1 MYDRLNPTII
11 IFICSFDPFDA
22 GRYIYTF
29 ENQCLEDNHIQLKDG
44 TRKIFLNT
52 KGETGEIDA
61 SIKAFLRYVD
71 GAVTTDHF
79 VQEIDREIH
88 AIKST
93 AEEKAS
99 YMSYAISLAEERKEG
114 RKEIRLEDL
123 KKLIAKLRISAEQ
136 AMDLLDI
143 PQADRHLYESLL

>member
-1 MYDRLNPTII
+1 M
-11 IFICSFDPFDA
+11 
-22 GRYIYTF
+22 
-29 ENQCLEDNHIQLKDG
+29 
-44 TRKIFLNT
+44 
-52 KGETGEIDA
+52 
-61 SIKAFLRYVD
+61 
-71 GAVTTDHF
+71 VTTDHF

-93 AEEKAS
+93 AEEEAS